1 MNRVKR
7 LAVVL
12 CVLMMCLS
20 LAACGKDSDEGGTD
34 ASGHNSAEGEGN
46 DSEEEVKEE
55 KNTEDKDTKAD
66 NSVISGTSW
75 TARDGSWMTF
85 TDEENYAWY
94 QDRTVTDDNYY
105 AGTYEFYMGD
115 DALKYL
121 TVDLKDYGVTEA
133 EMQRVFDSN
142 EEYSLDNL
150 VCMTARN
157 RSFMLDGAEQ
167 LNEEKE
173 VSYYGFMLQDGGYLD
188 IANMTTGTYY
198 GFTKE

>member
-1 MNRVKR
+1 MKR

-34 ASGHNSAEGEGN
+34 TSGYNSAEGEGN

-55 KNTEDKDTKAD
+55 KDTEDKDAKVD

-105 AGTYEFYMGD
+105 AGTYKFYMGEG
-115 DALKYL
+115 ALKYL
-121 TVDLKDYGVTEA
+121 TGDLKDYGVTEA

>member
-1 MNRVKR
+1 MKR

-20 LAACGKDSDEGGTD
+20 LAACGKDSDEGETD
-34 ASGHNSAEGEGN
+34 TSGYNYAEGEGN

-55 KNTEDKDTKAD
+55 KDIEDKDAKAD

-75 TARDGSWMTF
+75 TARDSSWMTF

-105 AGTYEFYMGD
+105 AGTYEFYMGE

-121 TVDLKDYGVTEA
+121 TGDLKEYGVTET

-167 LNEEKE
+167 LKEEKE
-173 VSYYGFMLQDGGYLD
+173 ISYYGFMLQDGGYLD

>member
-1 MNRVKR
+1 MKR

-34 ASGHNSAEGEGN
+34 VSGHNSAEGEGN

-55 KNTEDKDTKAD
+55 KNTEDKDAKAD

>member
-1 MNRVKR
+1 MKR

-20 LAACGKDSDEGGTD
+20 LAACGKDSEEGGTGTT
-34 ASGHNSAEGEGN
+34 GHNSSEGEGN

-55 KNTEDKDTKAD
+55 KDTEDKDAKAEKAD

-105 AGTYEFYMGD
+105 AGTYEFYIGEG
-115 DALKYL
+115 ALKYL

-150 VCMTARN
+150 ACMTARN

-167 LNEEKE
+167 LKEEKE
-173 VSYYGFMLQDGGYLD
+173 ISYYGFMLQDGGYLD

>member
-1 MNRVKR
+1 MKRV
-7 LAVVL
+7 AVVL

-20 LAACGKDSDEGGTD
+20 LAACGNDSDEGGTD
-34 ASGHNSAEGEGN
+34 TAGYNSAEGEGN

-55 KNTEDKDTKAD
+55 KNTEDKDAKAD

-105 AGTYEFYMGD
+105 AGTYEFYMGE

-121 TVDLKDYGVTEA
+121 TGDLKEYGVTET

-167 LNEEKE
+167 LKEEKE
-173 VSYYGFMLQDGGYLD
+173 ISYYGFMLQDGGYLD

>member
-1 MNRVKR
+1 MKR

-34 ASGHNSAEGEGN
+34 TSGYNSAEGEGN

-55 KNTEDKDTKAD
+55 KDTEDKDAKAD

-105 AGTYEFYMGD
+105 AGTYEFYMGE

-121 TVDLKDYGVTEA
+121 TEDLKEYGVTET

-173 VSYYGFMLQDGGYLD
+173 ISYYGFMLQDGGYLD

>member
-1 MNRVKR
+1 MKR

-34 ASGHNSAEGEGN
+34 TSGYNSAEGEGN

-55 KNTEDKDTKAD
+55 KDTEDKDAKAD

-105 AGTYEFYMGD
+105 AGTYEFYMGE

-121 TVDLKDYGVTEA
+121 TEDLKEYGVTET

-167 LNEEKE
+167 LKEEKE
-173 VSYYGFMLQDGGYLD
+173 ISYYGFMLQDGGYLD